1 MPVVIIL
8 GALVVFIICVAFLK
22 TSEAK
27 DKEKVNPKAEL
38 QSLRQEYSISQRVPC
53 SKEDNKKYAQ
63 MVKDGQPLPAGV
75 YDYQYENTESEYYT
89 IYTPDISTDELSELL
104 TYKKLGYLRTIKNCA
119 IYFVVLSVIALC
131 AYLIV
136 LVQMA

>member
-1 MPVVIIL
+1 MPVIIIL
-8 GALVVFIICVAFLK
+8 GAIVVFIVCVAFLK

-27 DKEKVNPKAEL
+27 GKEKVNPQAEL
-38 QSLRQEYSISQRVPC
+38 QSLRQEYRLSQRVPC

-75 YDYQYENTESEYYT
+75 YDYKYENTESEYYT
-89 IYTPDISTDELSELL
+89 IYTPDISADELSELL

-119 IYFVVLSVIALC
+119 VYFVVLSVIALC
-131 AYLIV
+131 VYLII
-136 LVQMA
+136 LIQAA

>member
-8 GALVVFIICVAFLK
+8 GALVVFIVCVAFLK

-38 QSLRQEYSISQRVPC
+38 QSLRQEYRISQRVPC

>member
-1 MPVVIIL
+1 MPAIIIL
-8 GALVVFIICVAFLK
+8 GAIVVFVVCVAFLK

-38 QSLRQEYSISQRVPC
+38 QSLRQEYRLSQRVPC

-63 MVKDGQPLPAGV
+63 MVKDGQPLPSGV
-75 YDYQYENTESEYYT
+75 YDYKYENTESEYYT
-89 IYTPDISTDELSELL
+89 IYTPDISADELAELL
-104 TYKKLGYLRTIKNCA
+104 TYKKLGYLRTIKNCVV
-119 IYFVVLSVIALC
+119 YFVVLSVIALC
-131 AYLIV
+131 AYLII

>member
-1 MPVVIIL
+1 MPAIIIL
-8 GALVVFIICVAFLK
+8 GAIIVFVVCVAFLR

-38 QSLRQEYSISQRVPC
+38 QSLRQEYRLSQRVPC

-63 MVKDGQPLPAGV
+63 MVKDGQPLPCGV
-75 YDYQYENTESEYYT
+75 YDYKYENTESEYYT
-89 IYTPDISTDELSELL
+89 IYTPDISADELAELL
-104 TYKKLGYLRTIKNCA
+104 AYKKLGYLRTIKNCA
-119 IYFVVLSVIALC
+119 VYFVVLSVIAIC
-131 AYLIV
+131 AYLII

>member
-1 MPVVIIL
+1 MPVLIIL
-8 GALVVFIICVAFLK
+8 GAIVVTIVCVAFLR

-38 QSLRQEYSISQRVPC
+38 QNLRQEYRLSQRVPC

-75 YDYQYENTESEYYT
+75 YDYKYENTESEYYT
-89 IYTPDISTDELSELL
+89 IYTPDISADELAELL

-119 IYFVVLSVIALC
+119 VYFVVLSVIALC
-131 AYLIV
+131 AYLII
-136 LVQMA
+136 LSQTM